1 MECVYYVK
9 EREMLSIPH
18 EMSFIPN
25 LLRNYFNHVKNNI
38 EIHSGMDFKEYSFRR
53 RRCVMKDM
61 KKAVAAQLE
70 DLSDVILTLTGCR
83 HFWGEPELPDC
94 MRVEMESE
102 SEN

>member
-1 MECVYYVK
+1 
-9 EREMLSIPH
+9 
-18 EMSFIPN
+18 
-25 LLRNYFNHVKNNI
+25 
-38 EIHSGMDFKEYSFRR
+38 MDFKEYSFIKEEM
-53 RRCVMKDM
+53 CDEGYEEGGCCTV
-61 KKAVAAQLE
+61 E